1 MKTKL
6 LSTIPVVFALTLA
19 ISLGFIESRNESQI
33 FSTDSLEALRVL
45 NGKNG
50 MTVDDLS
57 SSGNNSPFVSEL
69 LRADV
74 LMAEP
79 EANRENTGL
88 VVTLNTDSSKNM
100 LLLQPVKPLSDVEL
114 ATLAEQYKK
123 AIPEFEY
130 VEVDQELELLSPS
143 YSWPIADPL
152 GAPPTLPQEL
162 DTVSTDSGLSKTE
175 AKTIRVAVID
185 SGVDASHEIFAEDP
199 VLTGWNTVSGNTTMV
214 DDVGHG
220 THIAGIIAS
229 ESENI
234 EIIPYKI
241 VDAQGG
247 KLSNVVEALSLA
259 LDNDVDVINMSFG
272 VSSPS
277 YALEALVDKAY
288 EENVILV
295 AAAGN
300 NGTDHGFYPAEYEHT
315 IAVASVDSAGEKM
328 PNSNYGDWID
338 IAAYGY
344 HIRSSL
350 PDNAYGYKSGTSQA
364 TAKVTAAVVT
374 LLESASSSSEWTL
387 EQILS
392 GLKAEGEVVVDGELA
407 GVTQIQ

>member
-1 MKTKL
+1 MKTQWF
-6 LSTIPVVFALTLA
+6 STIPVVFALTLA
-19 ISLGFIESRNESQI
+19 ISLGFIEFQKGAQV
-33 FSTDSLEALRVL
+33 FSTESLEALRVL

-57 SSGNNSPFVSEL
+57 SLGNDSPFVSEL

-79 EANRENTGL
+79 EVNRENTGL

-114 ATLAEQYKK
+114 ATLAQQYEK
-123 AIPEFEY
+123 AIPEFEH
-130 VEVDQELELLSPS
+130 VEVDQELELFSP
-143 YSWPIADPL
+143 YYNWPITEPL
-152 GAPPTLPQEL
+152 GAPPTLPQYP
-162 DTVSTDSGLSKTE
+162 SLSRTE
-175 AKTIRVAVID
+175 VKTIRVAVID
-185 SGVDASHEIFAEDP
+185 SGVDATHEIFAEDP
-199 VLTGWNTVSGNTTMV
+199 VLTGWNTISGNTTMV

-241 VDAQGG
+241 VDSQGG

-277 YALEALVDKAY
+277 YALEALVEKAY

-315 IAVASVDSAGEKM
+315 VAVASVDSDGSKM

-364 TAKVTAAVVT
+364 TAKVTAAVVA
-374 LLESASSSSEWTL
+374 LLESASSNSEWTL
-387 EQILS
+387 KQVLS
-392 GLKAEGEVVVDGELA
+392 ALQAEGEVISDGELA
-407 GVTQIQ
+407 GVTRIQ